1 MRATV
6 VAALASVLGVS
17 VVPGFAQSNTGG
29 DRHRSHSSL
38 SVARAYVPVRNTAPD
53 FEFFT
58 VLPPNIT
65 VTPLYQQLVS
75 RLLARSTTF
84 REQCARL
91 GRAGSLT
98 IEIKAEIVG
107 NRDAPRAWT
116 KIVRS
121 ANGRLHA
128 TVSVTPTDRPA
139 ELIAHE
145 FEHVLEQLD
154 GVDLL
159 ALSRVRRSGVREC
172 ECGHADAF
180 ETTRAIKTGR
190 RVSQEVGESEP

>member
-6 VAALASVLGVS
+6 VAALASVLVVS
-17 VVPGFAQSNTGG
+17 GVPGFAQSNTGG

-38 SVARAYVPVRNTAPD
+38 SVARAYVPVRSTAPD

-58 VLPPNIT
+58 VLPSNIT
-65 VTPLYQQLVS
+65 VTPLYQQFVS
-75 RLLARSTTF
+75 RMLARSATF
-84 REQCARL
+84 RQQCARL
-91 GRAGSLT
+91 GRARSLT
-98 IEIKAEIVG
+98 IEIKSEIVG
-107 NRDAPRAWT
+107 RRDAPRAWT
-116 KIVRS
+116 SIVRS
-121 ANGRLHA
+121 AGARLHA

-154 GVDLL
+154 GVDLM

-172 ECGHADAF
+172 DCGHIDAF
-180 ETTRAIKTGR
+180 ETTRAIKTGL
-190 RVSQEVGESEP
+190 RVSQEVGESGP